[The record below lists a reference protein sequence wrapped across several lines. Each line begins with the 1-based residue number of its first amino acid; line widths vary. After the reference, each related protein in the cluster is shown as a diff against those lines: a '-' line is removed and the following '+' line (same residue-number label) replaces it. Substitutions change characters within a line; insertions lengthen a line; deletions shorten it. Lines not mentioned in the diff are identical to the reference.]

1 MRALRISAD
10 DAYDIKLGDQGAMNA
25 ETIEVLYSDGSTKM
39 RSIASLAA
47 DKTIFEKSG
56 ITEDVLLKEGGA
68 EAYTDIFVYDITL
81 SEMQE
86 KMTEMIASGQGSE
99 LRNFCD
105 GAYVLVDENSLA
117 KGPLTAVE
125 SIAIQELGVSYPAFY
140 NTFFRGSKDIANALF
155 GGGIKSWETM
165 ADIEADKITF
175 DNIRATLTALNGSE
189 NLPEIKGIEVTG
201 TDAIIMHSSIGNV
214 ISNDS
219 KVFYG
224 IYVNQEG
231 SAEINDNEITGF
243 DIAIAVKGGEAEI
256 KNVSFDGIIAIMIED
271 VSDFDKISLT
281 GCTAQNDR
289 TETEH
294 DVIIVGE
301 DDVVGTDS
309 AEANAWFE
317 KMKELNPDLVFGS
330 TSELKV
336 GGATIEGWKP
346 VDGGDVEAT

>member
-1 MRALRISAD
+1 
-10 DAYDIKLGDQGAMNA
+10 
-25 ETIEVLYSDGSTKM
+25 
-39 RSIASLAA
+39 
-47 DKTIFEKSG
+47 
-56 ITEDVLLKEGGA
+56 
-68 EAYTDIFVYDITL
+68 
-81 SEMQE
+81 
-86 KMTEMIASGQGSE
+86 
-99 LRNFCD
+99 
-105 GAYVLVDENSLA
+105 
-117 KGPLTAVE
+117 
-125 SIAIQELGVSYPAFY
+125 
-140 NTFFRGSKDIANALF
+140 
-155 GGGIKSWETM
+155 M

-201 TDAIIMHSSIGNV
+201 TDAIIMHSPIGNV

>member
-1 MRALRISAD
+1 M
-10 DAYDIKLGDQGAMNA
+10 
-25 ETIEVLYSDGSTKM
+25 
-39 RSIASLAA
+39 
-47 DKTIFEKSG
+47 
-56 ITEDVLLKEGGA
+56 LLQEGGA
-68 EAYTDIFVYDITL
+68 KAYADIFIYDITL

-86 KMTEMIASGQGSE
+86 EMKEMLASGQGGA
-99 LRNFCD
+99 LGDFCG
-105 GAYVLVDENSLA
+105 GAYVLVDEDSLA

-125 SIAIQELGVSYPAFY
+125 SIAILGESYSAFY
-140 NTFFRGSKDIANALF
+140 DTYFRGSKDIANALF